1 MRDFF
6 AITAPTATK
15 AVFSNSIY
23 LQLTADSNDRS
34 SINSFS
40 PINSHIPATMAETQ
54 PQVSAGN
61 KISIVCLSDTHLKC
75 PQVPDGDL
83 LLHAGDFTS
92 RGKFDEMQA
101 QLDWL
106 GALPHRHKVVVGGNH
121 DRVLDPSYIAK
132 HPKFDQGGKF
142 EELDWHDITYL
153 ERTSVTLEFPDAGRS
168 LRIYGCPLTP
178 AYVAPKGGRGPYY
191 SWAFL
196 YDGKDHMWANT
207 VPDDTDIL
215 LVHGPP
221 KGHLDNDGKG
231 CPHFLRE
238 VWRVRPPLVV
248 FGHMHRSRGLETLHY
263 DNWDTWAQDQINM
276 RAKPPGVLSN
286 FAVTRTR
293 LKASTSQMLGRSVV
307 GVANARRSTQLVNAA
322 DDEDL
327 IANVL
332 YL

>member
-106 GALPHRHKVVVGGNH
+106 SALPHRHKVVVGGNH

-196 YDGKDHMWANT
+196 YDGKTICGPTRCQRTQTFFSFTGHQRATSTMTARG
-207 VPDDTDIL
+207 
-215 LVHGPP
+215 VHTFSEKCGAS
-221 KGHLDNDGKG
+221 D
-231 CPHFLRE
+231 
-238 VWRVRPPLVV
+238 
-248 FGHMHRSRGLETLHY
+248 HRSSCSATCTAPAVSRHY
-263 DNWDTWAQDQINM
+263 TTITGI
-276 RAKPPGVLSN
+276 PGP
-286 FAVTRTR
+286 RI
-293 LKASTSQMLGRSVV
+293 
-307 GVANARRSTQLVNAA
+307 RSTCGPNRQ
-322 DDEDL
+322 EC
-327 IANVL
+327 
-332 YL
+332 